1 MHRQARRPL
10 GIVLASA
17 WAFAG
22 CHSGTA
28 ASAGKDRRER
38 VLVTGSLIPVPAD
51 DAEGTLPSTAQTVRR
66 IPASEIESKGRGNLV
81 DALRLVPQ
89 IR

>member
-1 MHRQARRPL
+1 MHRKALRPL
-10 GIVLASA
+10 GFVLASA
-17 WAFAG
+17 LAFAG
-22 CHSGTA
+22 CRSGTT
-28 ASAGKDRRER
+28 ASAGKDQRER
-38 VLVTGSLIPVPAD
+38 VLVTGSLIPVSAD